1 MTPEFLTV
9 ADVLE
14 LHAEQLHRFGGADG
28 LRDLGLLE
36 SAVAQPNA
44 GFGGVLLH
52 PGLFEMA
59 AAYLY
64 PIVCNHAFVDG
75 DKRTGLLAALVF
87 LDLNGIV
94 VAHGTDALFEL
105 TLAVAEGRMTKPAVA
120 EVLRRLTLLG

>member
-120 EVLRRLTLLG
+120 EELRRLTLLG